1 VAPFWFENL
10 NFITVEEGVAL
21 NEYMERRF
29 DQGITWSKLPA
40 ITVVTP
46 KNNYFP
52 IPYSVN
58 LGDRNS
64 AKKYLEDHL

>member
-1 VAPFWFENL
+1 VAPFWFENF

-46 KNNYFP
+46 KNNFFP
-52 IPYSVN
+52 LP
-58 LGDRNS
+58 
-64 AKKYLEDHL
+64 